1 MLRNA
6 SLYGCGLRVLGIVPL
21 GGGEMRATLWLTLI
35 YVPLMPLGTW
45 RVAYSGESQSFVDGV
60 DDILLFRKLERLPL
74 DFAGAVKTLCFGWAV
89 FVIAFGPLVVLFLRV
104 MNRAANNVE
113 IVLLFASILWLC
125 GVAFYHMHWQK
136 RTAERARDANPDA
149 GWGSNPYARS
159 NSPRRP

>member
-21 GGGEMRATLWLTLI
+21 GSGEMQATLWLTLT
-35 YVPLMPLGTW
+35 YVPLLPLGTW
-45 RVAYSGESQSFVDGV
+45 RVTYAGESMAIAEGV
-60 DDILLFRKLERLPL
+60 DDILLFRKLKRLPL
-74 DFAGAVKTLCFGWAV
+74 DFAGAVKTLCVGWAV
-89 FVIAFGPLVVLFLRV
+89 FVIAFGPLVVVFLRV

-136 RTAERARDANPDA
+136 RSAERAREANPD
-149 GWGSNPYARS
+149 GMFGSDSLRHDPQR
-159 NSPRRP
+159 

>member
-35 YVPLMPLGTW
+35 YVPLLPLGTW
-45 RVAYSGESQSFVDGV
+45 RVVYCGETLAFAEGI
-60 DDILLFRKLERLPL
+60 DDILLFRKIERLPL
-74 DFAGAVKTLCFGWAV
+74 DFSGAVKTLCVGWAV
-89 FVIAFGPLVVLFLRV
+89 LVIACGPLVVVFLRV

-113 IVLLFASILWLC
+113 IVLLFASIIWLC

-136 RTAERARDANPDA
+136 RVAEQARATNPDPV
-149 GWGSNPYARS
+149 WGSDPYTGPAR
-159 NSPRRP
+159 R